1 LTTCKTIQEIQQK
14 IQDYI
19 TSTNNKN
26 AEWIFANG
34 YTDNQFPQSQPHRR
48 YLDEICPD
56 KPLSIMRFD
65 GHAYLVNTKALE
77 IANITSST
85 VNPSDG
91 IIEKDAHGEIT
102 GVLEESAMNFMRAKF
117 PTRKSEDLI
126 AGIETAFKLML
137 EEGITGFND
146 ASVKPYM
153 YSIYKEIYSRTA
165 GNYPRGSLS
174 IHWDKEFQDL
184 IDKQKR
190 INLPELVGI
199 PETERLRVN
208 SVKFFVDGVLRSQ
221 TALLEQP
228 YLMSEKIHYGIQKI
242 DEESLKKYVAL
253 LHSNN
258 IQAHFHSIGNKAIRI
273 SLDAVEYAR
282 ESYPDSESPRHYLAH
297 LHLVNDK
304 DYQRFKDL
312 GVCANFSPLWCWY
325 DENIQRTDPYL
336 EPERRKVQYP
346 IKDIMKT
353 GATVTFGSD
362 WPVTTYRPLDGIEVA
377 VTRKEP
383 GNKDE
388 SQKAWCE
395 DQCVNIEEAVLAYT
409 INSAYTNHQEKIV
422 GSLEEGKKA
431 DIVVLN
437 HDIFTCDAS
446 EISKAQVK
454 MTILNGVI
462 VHNHLINEK

>member
-1 LTTCKTIQEIQQK
+1 
-14 IQDYI
+14 
-19 TSTNNKN
+19 
-26 AEWIFANG
+26 
-34 YTDNQFPQSQPHRR
+34 
-48 YLDEICPD
+48 
-56 KPLSIMRFD
+56 MRFD

-77 IANITSST
+77 IANITVNT
-85 VNPSDG
+85 ENPSHG
-91 IIEKDAHGEIT
+91 IIEKDNNGEIT
-102 GVLEESAMNFMRAKF
+102 GVLEESAMNFIRAIF
-117 PTRKSEDLI
+117 PRRKSEDLI

-153 YSIYKEIYSRTA
+153 YPIYKEIYSRST

-174 IHWDKEFQDL
+174 IHWDQELQNL
-184 IDKQKR
+184 ISKQKR

-208 SVKFFVDGVLRSQ
+208 SVKFFVDGVLRAQ
-221 TALLEQP
+221 TALLEQS
-228 YLMSEKIHYGIQKI
+228 YLMSDKVHCGIQKI
-242 DEESLKKYVAL
+242 DEGSLKKYVAL
-253 LHSNN
+253 LHGNN

-273 SLDAVEYAR
+273 SLDAVEYAK
-282 ESYPDSESPRHYLAH
+282 ENSPDPDLNPRHYLAH
-297 LHLVNDK
+297 LHIVNEK

-312 GVCANFSPLWCWY
+312 EVCANFSPLWCWY

-383 GNKDE
+383 GIKDKSE
-388 SQKAWCE
+388 EAWCKE
-395 DQCVNIEEAVLAYT
+395 QCVSVEEAVLAYT
-409 INSAYTNHQEKIV
+409 INSAWTNHQEKIV
-422 GSLEEGKKA
+422 GSFEEGKKA
-431 DIVVLN
+431 DIVILN
-437 HDIFTCDAS
+437 KDIFSCDAW
-446 EISKAQVK
+446 EIHKAQVK
-454 MTILNGVI
+454 MTILNGVT
-462 VHNHLINEK
+462 VYNNENLMNKK